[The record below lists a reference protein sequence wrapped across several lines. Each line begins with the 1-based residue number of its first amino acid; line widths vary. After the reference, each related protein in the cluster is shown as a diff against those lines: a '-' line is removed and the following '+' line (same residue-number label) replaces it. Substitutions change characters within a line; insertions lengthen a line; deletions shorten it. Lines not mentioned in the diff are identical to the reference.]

1 MRRQREGGFLLNPFR
16 FGGGGGGG
24 GGTYSFWRL
33 YVTANDGDTDYTSL
47 SELELI
53 VGGSNVIATATSS
66 ANSSSDGGSDAN
78 AAKDND
84 QNTEWVTASGSAV
97 PSWVAF
103 GFASPITVSAY
114 ALRSQRVV
122 TGRTPTMFKLQGNN
136 SGTGP
141 SETWID
147 VDSVTGSSGWGLLE
161 RREFTL

>member
-84 QNTEWVTASGSAV
+84 QNTEWVTASGSAT
-97 PSWVAF
+97 PSWISY
-103 GFASPITVSAY
+103 GFASGITPTAF
-114 ALRSQRVV
+114 AIRSQRVV
-122 TGRTPTMFKLQGNN
+122 TGRTPVNFKLQGNDGGLG
-136 SGTGP
+136 SG
-141 SETWID
+141 EAWVD
-147 VDSVTGSSGWGLLE
+147 VATVTGSASWGLLE
-161 RREFTL
+161 RREFAI